1 MRKLEQ
7 LMMKAV
13 HNAVNWKLSN
23 TEVRRERSSYDT
35 HTVHILSV
43 YLHGNHI
50 ADVTVYPATG
60 VAVAAANRAT
70 FIDWPSRTT
79 VSRLRALGIN
89 ASVKYR
95 VPHIDG
101 HAVKNPYIYDPKTDA
116 PITFYQPKPV
126 GHLTYQGA

>member
-1 MRKLEQ
+1 MRKLEH

-13 HNAVNWKLSN
+13 HDAVNWKLSN
-23 TEVRRERSSYDT
+23 TEVRRERSSYAT

-89 ASVKYR
+89 ASR
-95 VPHIDG
+95 PRGVPHIDG
-101 HAVKNPYIYDPKTDA
+101 HAVVLN
-116 PITFYQPKPV
+116 FYPTTV
-126 GHLTYQGA
+126 GQLTYQGD

>member
-1 MRKLEQ
+1 MRKLEH

-13 HNAVNWKLSN
+13 HDAVDWKLSN
-23 TEVRRERSSYDT
+23 TEVRRERSSYAT

-43 YLHGNHI
+43 HLHGNHI

-60 VAVAAANRAT
+60 IAVATANRAT
-70 FIDWPSRTT
+70 FIQWPSRTT

-101 HAVKNPYIYDPKTDA
+101 HAVKNPYVHDPKT
-116 PITFYQPKPV
+116 PITFRQPRPIPP
-126 GHLTYQGA
+126 QPE

>member
-1 MRKLEQ
+1 MRKLEH

-13 HNAVNWKLSN
+13 HDAADWKLSN
-23 TEVRRERSSYDT
+23 TEVRRERSSYAT

-43 YLHGNHI
+43 HLHGNHI

-60 VAVAAANRAT
+60 LAVATANRAT
-70 FIDWPSRTT
+70 FIEWPSRTT

-101 HAVKNPYIYDPKTDA
+101 HAVVPP
-116 PITFYQPKPV
+116 QPE
-126 GHLTYQGA
+126 